1 MDNKKKNN
9 LPFRAQSQSG
19 VAILMVLVAITLL
32 TFLLSEIKFETF
44 LNKTKI
50 DNLRGKL
57 QARLNAESGL
67 ILALSQLR
75 IYKEARDTLEKN
87 KALKKQISPS
97 MLEGLVTKPF
107 KIPIPL
113 GKGAGGLQ
121 KSALADFEKEL
132 LIIGDLFVQCNPV
145 TGFLNPNALRLKRK
159 MKRSNSQS
167 SSGRGGDP
175 SGFECKLDDRYDD
188 QNENFDETNNEGE
201 GEDEDED
208 GQNEDKR
215 SIAEIIESDLTKTL
229 ANLLEQK
236 KETDE
241 DFEDK
246 YGDLEAFKLIR
257 ELKYFVRAKGDMP
270 ESQKAEVDANYMNVS
285 AKHAPMTSLSEL
297 YTLQGWPDAVVDLFK
312 DRLSVHQV
320 TTINLNKITLSQLK
334 ALFPELSEDQLSDF
348 FKYRDGSPEDKM
360 EPQPFNSEEDFKNY
374 LVKELSGVD
383 ESTYKERKKI
393 LKKAKVSFGVAGNLF
408 RCISE
413 GKFGKSTYK
422 LESFINIPLKEPTDK
437 EVLNYKKQLCRWKKG
452 GRKGAKPTL
461 PPPKILD
468 PRVVEV
474 NII

>member
-1 MDNKKKNN
+1 MDNKKEHNF
-9 LPFRAQSQSG
+9 PFQAKSQSG
-19 VAILMVLVAITLL
+19 VAILMVMVAITLL

-50 DNLRGKL
+50 DNLRGKF

-67 ILALSQLR
+67 IFALSQLK

-87 KALKKQISPS
+87 KALKKQLSPS

-159 MKRSNSQS
+159 MKKSNPQS
-167 SSGRGGDP
+167 S
-175 SGFECKLDDRYDD
+175 FEDDDRRSSFDSRDRDDYDD
-188 QNENFDETNNEGE
+188 QNDNFDDND
-201 GEDEDED
+201 DEEEQD
-208 GQNEDKR
+208 NDKR
-215 SIAEIIESDLTKTL
+215 SIAEIIESDMTKTL
-229 ANLLEQK
+229 ATLLEQK
-236 KETDE
+236 KEEDE
-241 DFEDK
+241 EFEDK

-257 ELKYFVRAKGDMP
+257 ELKYYVRANGDMP
-270 ESQKAEVDANYMNVS
+270 ESQKAEVDANYMNVR
-285 AKHAPMTSLSEL
+285 AKHAPMTSLTEL
-297 YTLQGWPDAVVDLFK
+297 YTLQGWPDAIVDIFK

-348 FKYRDGSPEDKM
+348 FKYRDGSPEEKM
-360 EPQPFNSEEDFKNY
+360 EPHPFNSEEDFKNY
-374 LVKELSGVD
+374 LIKELSAVD
-383 ESTYKERKKI
+383 ESTYKERKKV

-422 LESFINIPLKEPTDK
+422 LESFINIPLQEPS
-437 EVLNYKKQLCRWKKG
+437 EREILNYKRQLKRWKKG
-452 GRKGAKPTL
+452 GKKGAKPTL
-461 PPPKILD
+461 PPPKVLD
-468 PRVVEV
+468 PRVVEI

>member
-1 MDNKKKNN
+1 MDNKKEHNF
-9 LPFRAQSQSG
+9 PFQPKSQSG
-19 VAILMVLVAITLL
+19 VAILMVMVAITLL

-50 DNLRGKL
+50 DNLRGKF

-67 ILALSQLR
+67 IFALSQLK

-87 KALKKQISPS
+87 KALKKQLSPS

-159 MKRSNSQS
+159 MKKSNPQS
-167 SSGRGGDP
+167 S
-175 SGFECKLDDRYDD
+175 FEDDDRRSSFDSRDRDDYDD
-188 QNENFDETNNEGE
+188 QNDNFDDND
-201 GEDEDED
+201 DEEEQDY
-208 GQNEDKR
+208 DKR
-215 SIAEIIESDLTKTL
+215 SIAEIIESDMTKTL
-229 ANLLEQK
+229 ATLLEQK
-236 KETDE
+236 KEEDE
-241 DFEDK
+241 EFEDK

-257 ELKYFVRAKGDMP
+257 ELKYYVRANGDMP
-270 ESQKAEVDANYMNVS
+270 ESQKAEVDANYMNVR
-285 AKHAPMTSLSEL
+285 AKHAPMTSLTEL
-297 YTLQGWPDAVVDLFK
+297 YTLQGWPDAIVDIFK

-360 EPQPFNSEEDFKNY
+360 EPHPFNTEEDFKNY
-374 LVKELSGVD
+374 LIKELSAVD
-383 ESTYKERKKI
+383 ESTYKERKKV

-422 LESFINIPLKEPTDK
+422 LESFINIPLQEPS
-437 EVLNYKKQLCRWKKG
+437 EREILNYKRQLKRWKKG
-452 GRKGAKPTL
+452 GKKGAKPTL
-461 PPPKILD
+461 PPPKVLD